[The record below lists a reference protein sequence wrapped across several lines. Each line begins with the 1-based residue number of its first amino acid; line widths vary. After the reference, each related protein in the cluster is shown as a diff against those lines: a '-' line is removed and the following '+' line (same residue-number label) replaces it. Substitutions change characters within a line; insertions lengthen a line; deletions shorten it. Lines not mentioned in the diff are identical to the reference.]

1 MDEVPEFELTDEQ
14 RRLSPEELA
23 KDTQM
28 RIAERLLQE
37 LDPGVT
43 VEWVKADDFKGLTR
57 RVIQMSG

>member
-1 MDEVPEFELTDEQ
+1 
-14 RRLSPEELA
+14 
-23 KDTQM
+23 M